1 MAGKSAKK
9 HKRGAGPISIILL
22 LTAMIC
28 IAYGIIVLQYFRSQN
43 WFNYIWFIVGALLLI
58 FSFLFSG
65 SAGLPSVVKWIL
77 GIIILAVLV
86 NFGIYV
92 YRVADYAFREPP
104 ENADWLIV
112 LGAKVNGDQ
121 PSTEF
126 SARIEKAAEYAAPR
140 VGVEIIN
147 KSSFDHGLRII
158 TTGGRGEDEG
168 AAEGFV
174 SARELNAHGIPWIRL
189 LIEDKSTTTVENLE
203 FAKEIILANGGSMQD
218 KVLIVSSGFHLY
230 RVSKLAA
237 AAGYYN
243 AEYLGATGLKV
254 LVPHYVVRE
263 YAANIKERL
272 LGSYGD

>member
-28 IAYGIIVLQYFRSQN
+28 IAYGIIVLQYLRSQN

-77 GIIILAVLV
+77 GLIILAVLV

-112 LGAKVNGDQ
+112 LGAKVNG
-121 PSTEF
+121 E
-126 SARIEKAAEYAAPR
+126 
-140 VGVEIIN
+140 
-147 KSSFDHGLRII
+147 
-158 TTGGRGEDEG
+158 
-168 AAEGFV
+168 
-174 SARELNAHGIPWIRL
+174 
-189 LIEDKSTTTVENLE
+189 
-203 FAKEIILANGGSMQD
+203 
-218 KVLIVSSGFHLY
+218 
-230 RVSKLAA
+230 
-237 AAGYYN
+237 
-243 AEYLGATGLKV
+243 
-254 LVPHYVVRE
+254 
-263 YAANIKERL
+263 
-272 LGSYGD
+272 

>member
-1 MAGKSAKK
+1 MAAKGAK
-9 HKRGAGPISIILL
+9 RNKRGAGPVSIIMLL
-22 LTAMIC
+22 AAMLC
-28 IAYGIIVLQYFRSQN
+28 IAYGIIVIQYFRSKS
-43 WFNYIWFIVGALLLI
+43 WFNYIWFMAGALLLI
-58 FSFLFSG
+58 FSFLFS
-65 SAGLPSVVKWIL
+65 SSSGLPAVVKWIL
-77 GIIILAVLV
+77 GLIILAVLV

-92 YRVADYAFREPP
+92 YRVADYALREPP

-126 SARIEKAAEYAAPR
+126 SARIEKAAEYAAPL
-140 VGVEIIN
+140 VGVEVIN

-158 TTGGRGEDEG
+158 TTGGQGEDEG
-168 AAEGFV
+168 AAEGYV
-174 SARELNAHGIPWIRL
+174 SARELHAHGIPWIRL
-189 LIEDKSTTTVENLE
+189 LIESRSTTTAENLE

-218 KVLIVSSGFHLY
+218 KVVIVSSGFHLY

-263 YAANIKERL
+263 YAANIKERF